1 MNMSAAGIFPF
12 ATRARV
18 IGAHAD
24 YNRADFLFLRTQSL
38 TLRDL
43 PWEDRLKPMKSW
55 SEIAAYWSVA
65 LFGVLLLATLAVGT

>member
-1 MNMSAAGIFPF
+1 MSAAGIFPF
-12 ATRARV
+12 ERRARV

-38 TLRDL
+38 NLRDL
-43 PWEDRLKPMKSW
+43 PWEERLKPLKSW

-65 LFGVLLLATLAVGT
+65 LFGVVLLATLVAGM